1 MLRGAVSMKVT
12 LRRAKETV
20 MQWRMETVT
29 GRIGLHQT
37 DGL

>member
-20 MQWRMETVT
+20 LQWRMETVT
-29 GRIGLHQT
+29 GRIGLHEA
-37 DGL
+37 DDL